1 MGFTMVEKILDA
13 IVVLKILVI
22 FNFDMTNFYVNLR

>member
-1 MGFTMVEKILDA
+1 MVEKILDA